1 LRIILDTG
9 IAPTSDFE
17 AQALEAEQIPNPM
30 LRRIDLLSFLLLTAT
45 TCPAVTHQDGG
56 GPAFTSVPEL
66 SAGFHSLYAQNFS
79 RAREQFENWEAQ
91 HPEEPF
97 GEVAVAASYLFEELF
112 RQGVLSS
119 DFFLNEKR
127 FLNGIEGKPDAE
139 RMKSFEEAISLARKL
154 AKKRLTKD
162 AREPEALF
170 ALTLTAGMESNAD
183 MMLRKQ
189 HIESL
194 KRLKE
199 ANEYAK
205 QLLAEQPDAD
215 DAYVAIGSANY
226 IIGSLSGGAR
236 FMLWFGGIH
245 GDKKLGMEQLKKTI
259 DSGRYLQ
266 PFAKIL
272 LALAAR
278 REKQNTVAQGLL
290 RELNEEYPESP
301 LFATEYAKAMAAAS
315 IVVGKKP

>member
-1 LRIILDTG
+1 MLWRIG
-9 IAPTSDFE
+9 A
-17 AQALEAEQIPNPM
+17 
-30 LRRIDLLSFLLLTAT
+30 LSFFLLTAT
-45 TCPAVTHQDGG
+45 TCPAGTHQDSAGA
-56 GPAFTSVPEL
+56 AFVSVPEL

-79 RAREQFENWEAQ
+79 GAREQFDGWEAQ

-127 FLNGIEGKPDAE
+127 FLNGIEGKPDVE

-154 AKKRLTKD
+154 AKKRLAKN
-162 AREPEALF
+162 AREREALF
-170 ALTLTAGMESNAD
+170 ALTLAAGMESNAD

-205 QLLAEQPDAD
+205 ELLAEQPDAD
-215 DAYVAIGSANY
+215 DAYVALGSANY

-245 GDKKLGMEQLKKTI
+245 GDKRLGMEQLRKTI
-259 DSGRYLQ
+259 DNGRYLQ

-272 LALAAR
+272 LALAAL
-278 REKQNTVAQGLL
+278 REKQNIVAQGLL
-290 RELNEEYPESP
+290 RELSEEYPESP
-301 LFATEYAKAMAAAS
+301 LFAMEYAKAMAAPA
-315 IVVGKKP
+315 IVVKRH

>member
-1 LRIILDTG
+1 
-9 IAPTSDFE
+9 
-17 AQALEAEQIPNPM
+17 
-30 LRRIDLLSFLLLTAT
+30 
-45 TCPAVTHQDGG
+45 
-56 GPAFTSVPEL
+56 VPEL

-79 RAREQFENWEAQ
+79 RAREQFDDWEAQ

-119 DFFLNEKR
+119 DFFVNDKR

-139 RMKSFEEAISLARKL
+139 RMKSFEQAISLARKL
-154 AKKRLTKD
+154 AKKRLTKY

-170 ALTLTAGMESNAD
+170 ALTLAAGMESNAD

-205 QLLAEQPDAD
+205 QLLVEQPDAA
-215 DAYVAIGSANY
+215 DAYVALGSANY

-245 GDKKLGMEQLKKTI
+245 GDKKLGMEQLEKTI
-259 DSGRYLQ
+259 DNGRYLQ

-278 REKQNTVAQGLL
+278 REKQNTVAQRLL
-290 RELNEEYPESP
+290 GELNEEYPESP
-301 LFATEYAKAMAAAS
+301 LFATEYAKATAAAS
-315 IVVGKKP
+315 MVVGKKP